1 MARLCSKAASP
12 LSDDVVKSLGIN
24 HGLLTTGA
32 VCVYPA
38 RVANACQGLSTVG
51 ANIPVASVATGFPTG
66 QTSLR
71 IRLEEIEFAVKNGA
85 KEIDIVINRE
95 LALGQ
100 KWEGSFKCIS

>member
-1 MARLCSKAASP
+1 MCSKAANPVSN
-12 LSDDVVKSLGIN
+12 DIVRALGID

-38 RVANACQGLSTVG
+38 RVADAYQGLEKIG

-66 QTSLR
+66 QTSLAL
-71 IRLEEIEFAVKNGA
+71 RLEEIKFAVQNGA

-95 LALGQ
+95 LALAQ
-100 KWEGSFKCIS
+100 KWEGSLKKIYNV